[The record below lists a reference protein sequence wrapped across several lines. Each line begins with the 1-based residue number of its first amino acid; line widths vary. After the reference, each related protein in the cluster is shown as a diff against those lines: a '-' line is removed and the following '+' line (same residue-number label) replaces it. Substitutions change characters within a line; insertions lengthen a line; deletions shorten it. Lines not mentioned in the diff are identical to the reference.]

1 MSVNF
6 ADFDTCV
13 VEDVENRQRRE
24 LMSFWGKAWYYIKR
38 FGYWFDGREERPA
51 LPPAMQTNLS
61 MLVASV
67 FVREPNG
74 SRTNIENHL
83 EQELILR
90 HAKVVVANQKV
101 GMAIIKDGTFQPLAT
116 NANCSFVGT
125 LRIERDAVFEDQTR
139 GGKKKETDGVM
150 FILSFRLFGID
161 GTVLIS
167 GTAEIDGEAGMIS
180 YDEEMRSLAAE
191 AITYLDTT
199 DVWANV
205 IVSTTST
212 D

>member
-1 MSVNF
+1 
-6 ADFDTCV
+6 
-13 VEDVENRQRRE
+13 
-24 LMSFWGKAWYYIKR
+24 MSFLGNLWYFIKR

-51 LPPAMQTNLS
+51 LPPAMQVNLS

-101 GMAIIKDGTFQPLAT
+101 GMAIIKEGTFQPLAT
-116 NANCSFVGT
+116 DANCSFVGT
-125 LRIERDAVFEDQTR
+125 LRIERDVLFEEETR
-139 GGKKKETDGVM
+139 GGRKKEIDGVM

-161 GTVLIS
+161 GTVLVS
-167 GTAEIDGEAGMIS
+167 GTAETDGEANMIS
-180 YDEEMRSLAAE
+180 YDEEMRSLAVK
-191 AITYLDTT
+191 AIAYLDTT

-205 IVSTTST
+205 VVPTTST